1 MSLPPP
7 IKSGATCQETS
18 SAVPHGCDMGAKR
31 YITPMPLNL
40 TKIAFGAQS
49 YGDIENWYA
58 ARRSPNLTTRYRPTK
73 WEECIGGSLYWI
85 HQHSIVARSEIL
97 GFSETS
103 DGRWSIDLKPEL
115 VRVHPRPK
123 RAHQGWR
130 YLRGEPPRDLAP
142 GEDIGD
148 ALPGKL
154 AGKLE
159 RLGLI

>member
-1 MSLPPP
+1 
-7 IKSGATCQETS
+7 
-18 SAVPHGCDMGAKR
+18 MGAKR
-31 YITPMPLNL
+31 YIHAMPLNL
-40 TKIAFGAQS
+40 TKIAFGAQT
-49 YGDIENWYA
+49 YGDIENGAPRGA
-58 ARRSPNLTTRYRPTK
+58 APIDHALSPDK

-115 VRVHPRPK
+115 SASI
-123 RAHQGWR
+123 RAPSARTNGWR
-130 YLRGEPPRDLAP
+130 YPLGEPRDPRP